1 MANLHNSKTYQKG
14 KIDMKK
20 VLSKSQVVGF
30 KPNTI
35 NDYDTPSFNGVS
47 DEVRD
52 FLLIMCIIGRPTTNS
67 ETFLLMQKYLNK
79 HLGFNLVSK
88 QNFKDLK
95 TMRRFVWDSEQF
107 ERKE

>member
-1 MANLHNSKTYQKG
+1 
-14 KIDMKK
+14 MKK

-52 FLLIMCIIGRPTTNS
+52 FLLIMCVTVTNS

-95 TMRRFVWDSEQF
+95 TMRRFVWDSQQF

>member
-1 MANLHNSKTYQKG
+1 
-14 KIDMKK
+14 MKK

-52 FLLIMCIIGRPTTNS
+52 FLLIMCVTTTNS

-95 TMRRFVWDSEQF
+95 TMRRFVLDTNQF
-107 ERKE
+107 VVDE